1 MSTQLVTI
9 AEPAASVTT
18 AESVVAVELVQPVV
32 AVTIDEDDIAVS
44 VEQVAA
50 SIATSVET
58 VSVSVVAPQVTIT
71 ETVSGPQG
79 PSGSEDAVPYAERVD
94 FVGDT
99 VIYRGYAEL
108 VDGEPGPDESDAVWR
123 IKRLSFT
130 GPDVSTTWADGNASF
145 DNAWTARE
153 SLTYS

>member
-1 MSTQLVTI
+1 MSTQTVTI
-9 AEPAASVTT
+9 AEPVAAITA
-18 AESVVAVELVQPVV
+18 AESVVTVELVQPVV

-50 SIATSVET
+50 SVATSVET
-58 VSVSVVAPQVTIT
+58 VSVSVVSPQVVVA

-79 PSGSEDAVPYAERVD
+79 PSGTEDAVPYAERVD

-108 VDGEPGPDESDAVWR
+108 VDGEPGPAEADAVWR
-123 IKRLSFT
+123 IKRLTFV
-130 GPDVSTTWADGNASF
+130 GPDVSTTWADGNANF
-145 DNAWTARE
+145 DNAWNDRAA
-153 SLTYS
+153 LTYS